1 MSNSVITRV
10 RTVAGGRFAPG
21 HLGELTRIVGF
32 DMVDAA
38 LAETGT
44 VQARVRDLPSRVV
57 VYLLL
62 AAGLFAEVGFGQVW
76 QRMTAGLHGLPVPT
90 PTDGALAQARRRIGP
105 APLRALFALL
115 RGPAAGVATKGVYW
129 RGLLVTAIDG
139 TMMCCPDTAANL
151 GVYHRT
157 SGYRG
162 GTGYPLVRLLALV
175 ACGTRTVI
183 DATFGPASVGETTY
197 THDLIPALHR
207 GMIVLA
213 CWSGSKTPAPSRSA
227 PACPTAP
234 TSPAW
239 APSRSVSCAARSP
252 SRPAPGDAARWR
264 SGGGWGAAGTSRSV
278 RARPRH
284 PARNAR
290 REPARTAGLELE
302 VRRGALSVRRVGRGA
317 LAGRVLRRRR

>member
-32 DMVDAA
+32 DVVDAA

-151 GVYHRT
+151 GVYHRGG
-157 SGYRG
+157 GYRG

-213 CWSGSKTPAPSRSA
+213 DRDFASKALLAAVADTGAHLLVRVKNSRTIPVCARLPDGSYLSRMG
-227 PACPTAP
+227 P
-234 TSPAW
+234 
-239 APSRSVSCAARSP
+239 V
-252 SRPAPGDAARWR
+252 
-264 SGGGWGAAGTSRSV
+264 
-278 RARPRH
+278 
-284 PARNAR
+284 
-290 REPARTAGLELE
+290 E
-302 VRRGALSVRRVGRGA
+302 V
-317 LAGRVLRRRR
+317 RVLRCTITITTSAGRRSEVAFRR